1 MINEKF
7 YKERMDKS
15 VAMAKQNLEILSAK
29 EPVDL
34 DKVLEELDAQCAKMI
49 SLDEYG
55 EEFEEMSEGQTG
67 NYEGYDVTCF
77 ECENK
82 DVKITDKAR
91 GIVLHKVLNDDS
103 EYVVD
108 AQMDDD
114 DLVGWGLQHFDNMIK
129 ADEYVKQ
136 HPEYVQDGSGTFYQT
151 LKNCSQVIKDIYA
164 SMFIGVV
171 DLYYHYK
178 MGEYQEDGGA
188 IVSIN
193 GDLASAIIFSLLV
206 TKSCADCLPR
216 VCRPNIANGVQH
228 GDYGVDY
235 DINTSRRSPNFIVFN
250 TKDVEDMEHEINS
263 LTKIESP
270 YEGFD
275 DIVWAEHDDVMIAKD
290 SMCKIDIRKGFYNE
304 LMVDV
309 ELYTNTP
316 ANMMFRKIYEVLGSD
331 KYKDMITLEYAYDN
345 GDIDIDKFEVAKEA
359 LTAILN
365 DTE

>member
-1 MINEKF
+1 MYN
-7 YKERMDKS
+7 
-15 VAMAKQNLEILSAK
+15 
-29 EPVDL
+29 
-34 DKVLEELDAQCAKMI
+34 
-49 SLDEYG
+49 
-55 EEFEEMSEGQTG
+55 EEFDFEEISEGQTNG
-67 NYEGYDVTCF
+67 FGVTCF
-77 ECENK
+77 NCNK
-82 DVKITDKAR
+82 DVKLTDKTR
-91 GIVLHKVLNDDS
+91 GIVLHKVLNDGS

-114 DLVGWGLQHFDNMIK
+114 DIVGWGLQHYDNMIK
-129 ADEYVKQ
+129 ANEYVKQ

-151 LKNCSQVIKDIYA
+151 LKNCPQTIKDIYA

-193 GDLASAIIFSLLV
+193 GDLASVIFSLLV

-228 GDYGVDY
+228 GEYGVDY
-235 DINTSRRSPNFIVFN
+235 DINTGRKSLNFIVFN
-250 TKDVEDMEHEINS
+250 TDVENMESEIRN

-275 DIVWAEHDDVMIAKD
+275 DIVWVEHDNVMIAKD

-316 ANMMFRKIYEVLGSD
+316 ANIMFRKIYEILGSD
-331 KYKDMITLEYAYDN
+331 KYKDMITLEYAYDH
-345 GDIDIDKFEVAKEA
+345 GEIEIDKFEIAKEA